1 MMTESS
7 DRFSSFVC
15 LYVLFPSSSDSW
27 LFDFHFL
34 MDFLWSF
41 SKRFPYN
48 LSEIIGCYFVM
59 NLLLSYSFQNNKILT
74 FPLSLQHAVLLIE
87 VKYYEVL
94 FFHFELL
101 RCSFAFIAG
110 LFHLICTV
118 GWLGRECD
126 HISILS
132 RDICLDKGREQE
144 AAYIKIQKLARIKKN
159 VETKKKGVWTTELP
173 SGFIFENRVGWLVV
187 WFLLVWEMSCVPID
201 LFPGFRFSPLQTV
214 SVFHNRRVCMY
225 VYIYIRM
232 CSRSKTAR
240 HATVRSR
247 NKEERI
253 TKRETTHSQRS
264 IYTFQKCGRHQR
276 RMIVISSS
284 IEQFL

>member
-1 MMTESS
+1 MFCFLLPLVGCLTFIPWWI
-7 DRFSSFVC
+7 FSC
-15 LYVLFPSSSDSW
+15 L
-27 LFDFHFL
+27 
-34 MDFLWSF
+34 
-41 SKRFPYN
+41 
-48 LSEIIGCYFVM
+48 LSEIIGCYFVV

-74 FPLSLQHAVLLIE
+74 FPVSLQHVVLLIE
-87 VKYYEVL
+87 IKYYDVL
-94 FFHFELL
+94 FFHFEL

-132 RDICLDKGREQE
+132 RDICRGSWTGSSLYKNTKTSQN
-144 AAYIKIQKLARIKKN
+144 KKY

-173 SGFIFENRVGWLVV
+173 SGFLFENRVGWLVV
-187 WFLLVWEMSCVPID
+187 WFLLVWEMSSVPID

-225 VYIYIRM
+225 IYIYIRM

-240 HATVRSR
+240 HATVRPR

-264 IYTFQKCGRHQR
+264 IYTFQNAGDTRT
-276 RMIVISSS
+276 
-284 IEQFL
+284 EW

>member
-118 GWLGRECD
+118 GWLGREFD

-159 VETKKKGVWTTELP
+159 VETKK
-173 SGFIFENRVGWLVV
+173 RVFGRQNC
-187 WFLLVWEMSCVPID
+187 LLV
-201 LFPGFRFSPLQTV
+201 LFSRIGLAGWSFGFFLFGKCPVCRSIYSLDSVSPHCRLFLSSITAAY
-214 SVFHNRRVCMY
+214 VCI
-225 VYIYIRM
+225 YIYIYVCAVVPKRPGTL
-232 CSRSKTAR
+232 RFVLGIK
-240 HATVRSR
+240 
-247 NKEERI
+247 
-253 TKRETTHSQRS
+253 KRE
-264 IYTFQKCGRHQR
+264 
-276 RMIVISSS
+276 
-284 IEQFL
+284 